1 MAIANKS
8 ESRNF
13 SATSDINNT
22 TVMYMNASYSSSG
35 DLSFNESIR
44 DMDAYKSNKATVD
57 ADYDE
62 WKGYVMEQV
71 GVTDAE

>member
-1 MAIANKS
+1 MAIANKT

-35 DLSFNESIR
+35 DLNFNESIR
-44 DMDAYKSNKATVD
+44 DMDMYKANKAEVD
-57 ADYDE
+57 GDYE
-62 WKGYVMEQV
+62 SWKNEIYTEIFGE
-71 GVTDAE
+71 